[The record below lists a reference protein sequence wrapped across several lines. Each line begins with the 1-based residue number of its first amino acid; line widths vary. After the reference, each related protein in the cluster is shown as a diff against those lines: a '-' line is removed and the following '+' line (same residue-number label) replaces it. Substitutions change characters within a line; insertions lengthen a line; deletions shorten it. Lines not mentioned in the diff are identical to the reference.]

1 MPVPQQKCLELTIL
15 GKMRQPKHFGAKIS
29 PTYIPLHL
37 SAEQGFFFP
46 SHAGGPKL
54 RNLFLDLT
62 RFAIAHIHNPV
73 LANSSFIKLD
83 DVYSKTNK
91 NTIDK

>member
-1 MPVPQQKCLELTIL
+1 
-15 GKMRQPKHFGAKIS
+15 MRQPKHFEAKIS

-37 SAEQGFFFP
+37 SAEQAFFF
-46 SHAGGPKL
+46 SHAGDPKV

-73 LANSSFIKLD
+73 LANSSSVKLD
-83 DVYSKTNK
+83 GC
-91 NTIDK
+91 